1 MKPFNIAD
9 TFVALDDSNNARP
22 LPVTPDFWPK
32 LMTGQL
38 GSLSRMISCLSFDT
52 DWQGWERHPA
62 GEEMV
67 CLLEGEVELH
77 LELEDGSRD
86 TVVLDR
92 PGAYVL
98 VPKNTWH
105 TAKVR
110 KPTRMLFVTPGEG
123 TQNRPV

>member
-1 MKPFNIAD
+1 MKAFDIAD
-9 TFVALDDSNNARP
+9 TFVALDDSHGARP

-32 LMTGQL
+32 LISGQL
-38 GSLSRMISCLSFDT
+38 GPLSRMVSCLSFDA
-52 DWQGWERHPA
+52 DWKSWERHPA

-67 CLLEGEVELH
+67 CLLEGDVELH

-86 TVVLDR
+86 TLVLDR
-92 PGAYVL
+92 PGAFAL
-98 VPKNTWH
+98 VPKNAWH

-110 KPTRMLFVTPGEG
+110 KPARMFFVTPGEG